1 MHHIVVFLCVISVVL
16 FHMDGNSYSNLVFE
30 NLIVKQLF
38 LQFVIML
45 MKLEKKFP
53 QKNKK
58 ESR

>member
-1 MHHIVVFLCVISVVL
+1 MHHIVVFLCVILVVL

-38 LQFVIML
+38 LQLVIML
-45 MKLEKKFP
+45 MKLDKKFP